1 MSPDDRVPVTALGEL
16 VADALKRARQG
27 GASQAAASAS
37 KDSGLTLRVRM
48 RSVETLESHQGHSL
62 GVTVYR
68 GKRRGSAST
77 SDLTPQAVRETVDKA
92 LSLARFAAED
102 EFAGLADAGRMATE
116 IPDLDL
122 YHPWGLEAEQAME
135 LALECEA
142 AALDSDPRISNSEG
156 AGVDSGESSFAYGNS
171 HGFLQTGRSSSHSV
185 SCVVL
190 SEQDGRMERDYEFS
204 VARAPEELLPV
215 REVGQS
221 AAQLTLRRLGAR
233 KIGSTRAPVIFAP
246 RVARSLVGHFCAA
259 VSGRALYNR
268 ASFLL
273 DSLGKPV
280 FADCVNLSE
289 LPHIPRGM
297 ASHAYDAEGVATAD
311 REVVS
316 GGIVNGYFLGAYSA
330 RKLGME
336 TTGNA
341 GGAHNLLLQS
351 TGESLE
357 DLLAEMGEGLVVT
370 ELMGQGANTVTG
382 DYSRGAAGYWVK
394 DGAPAHAVHE
404 ITIAGNL
411 KDMFRSIRAIGA
423 DTDRRGGIHTGSIL
437 IDSLSIAGA

>member
-1 MSPDDRVPVTALGEL
+1 MSPDELSERVATAL
-16 VADALKRARQG
+16 ARARKG

-37 KDSGLTLRVRM
+37 SDTGLTLRARM

-68 GKRRGSAST
+68 GKRSGSAST
-77 SDLTPQAVRETVDKA
+77 SDLSAQAVNETVDKA

-102 EFAGLADAGRMATE
+102 EFSGLADAERMATE
-116 IPDLDL
+116 FPQLDL
-122 YHPWGLEAEQAME
+122 YHPWELEAEQAME

-142 AALDSDPRISNSEG
+142 AALDADARISNSEG
-156 AGVDSGESSFAYGNS
+156 AGVDSGESCFAYGNS
-171 HGFLQTGRSSSHSV
+171 HDFLQSGRSSSHSV

-190 SEQDGRMERDYEFS
+190 SEQNGQMERDYEFS
-204 VARAPEELLPV
+204 VARAPEELTPV
-215 REVGQS
+215 KEIGEL
-221 AAQLTLRRLGAR
+221 AAAHTLRRLGAR
-233 KIGSTRAPVIFAP
+233 KITSRQAPVVFEP
-246 RVARSLVGHFCAA
+246 RVARSLIGHFCAA

-273 DSLGKPV
+273 DSLEKPV

-289 LPHIPRGM
+289 RPHIERGM
-297 ASHAYDAEGVATAD
+297 ASHAYDADGVATVN

-316 GGIVNGYFLGAYSA
+316 GGVVHGYFLGSYSA

-336 TTGNA
+336 STGNA

-351 TGESLE
+351 TGESLCE
-357 DLLAEMGEGLVVT
+357 LLAEMGEGLVVT

-411 KDMFRSIRAIGA
+411 KDIFRNIRAIGA
-423 DTDRRGGIHTGSIL
+423 DIDRRGSIQTGSIL
-437 IDSLSIAGA
+437 IENLSIAGA

>member
-1 MSPDDRVPVTALGEL
+1 MSPDDLSER
-16 VADALKRARQG
+16 VADALAYARKG

-37 KDSGLTLRVRM
+37 NDSGLTLRVRM

-62 GVTVYR
+62 GVTVYLGQR
-68 GKRRGSAST
+68 QGAAST
-77 SDLTPQAVRETVDKA
+77 SDLSPQAVRETVDKA

-102 EFAGLADAGRMATE
+102 EFAGLADIDRMATE
-116 IPDLDL
+116 FPELDL
-122 YHPWGLEAEQAME
+122 YHPWDLNADQAME

-142 AALDSDPRISNSEG
+142 AALDADPRISNSEG
-156 AGVDSGESSFAYGNS
+156 AGVDSGESSYAYGNS
-171 HGFLQTGRSSSHSV
+171 HDFLQAGRSSSHSLF
-185 SCVVL
+185 CAVL
-190 SEQDGRMERDYEFS
+190 SEQDGQMERDYEFS
-204 VARAPEELLPV
+204 VARAPEELAPV
-215 REVGQS
+215 KEVGEN
-221 AAQLTLRRLGAR
+221 AAKFTLRRLGAR
-233 KIGSTRAPVIFAP
+233 KIASTRAPVVFEP
-246 RVARSLVGHFCAA
+246 RVARSLIGHFCAA

-273 DSLGKPV
+273 DSLEKPV

-289 LPHIPRGM
+289 RPHIERGM
-297 ASHAYDAEGVATAD
+297 ASHAYDADGVATVN

-316 GGIVNGYFLGAYSA
+316 GGVVHGYFLGSYSA

-336 TTGNA
+336 STGNA

-351 TGESLE
+351 TGESLRE
-357 DLLAEMGEGLVVT
+357 LLAKMGEGLVVT

-382 DYSRGAAGYWVK
+382 DYSRGASGYWVK
-394 DGAPAHAVHE
+394 GGVPAHAVHE

-423 DTDRRGGIHTGSIL
+423 DIDRRGGVHTGSIL
-437 IDSLSIAGA
+437 IDNLSIAGA